1 MATRAPAQKALFT
14 VAVAGNPN
22 SGKTTL
28 FNALTGAT
36 ARTGNHPGITVEQRD
51 GVLELPRSGRVRLID
66 VPGNYSL
73 NARSP
78 EEEVAINALLGR
90 RGQPRPD
97 AVLVVLDASALERN
111 LYLLMQ
117 VMEFDLP
124 VIAVVNMLDAAR
136 DDGMDISFDA
146 LRETFGV
153 PFVGTIAR
161 RRQGVDLLRREL
173 DDFLGALPRRTN
185 PEWLW
190 TPHASLVRETDRLA
204 PLVAEEVSFDLP
216 SEQSRRAFAF
226 WLLSSLRRESDLIVK
241 PRLRDEA
248 LAARARLKD
257 EGLDLDIET
266 IVPRWNFIDAAA
278 GRIVKREKPRSDR
291 TDRIDAVLTHPLWGS
306 IFFVGIMTLVFQ
318 ALFSWSEPMIGA
330 IEGAFG
336 WLGGAV
342 ADALPPSLGRDLV
355 IDGVFAGVGGVLV
368 FLPQILILFL
378 FISILEGSG
387 YMSRS
392 AFMVDRLMRRIGLHG
407 HAFVPMISGFACA
420 VPAIM
425 ATRTIENRRD
435 RMLTMMVLPLIS
447 CSARLPVY
455 SMIIALLFPG
465 DMQVGPFRA
474 GTLVLLSVYV
484 LSTALALLAAS
495 VLGRTVLKG
504 KPQPL
509 LLELPPYRLPEPRTV
524 LLALRDRA
532 KAFLAT
538 AGTIILVATVL
549 LWVLLTFPRHEAAPD
564 TAPEV
569 AAAEQL
575 ENSYAGRLGVT
586 FEPLIAPLGFD
597 WKIGVGLIGSFA
609 AREVFVSTMGV
620 VYGVGDVSE
629 IGDRDLRE
637 AMRRDTRRDG
647 SPLWT
652 PMTGLSLMAFFMV
665 AMQCMST
672 LAVTRRET
680 GSWGWTL
687 FMLSYLTGAAWL
699 MSFAVFQ
706 LGRLAGFA

>member
-1 MATRAPAQKALFT
+1 MATRAPARKALFT

-28 FNALTGAT
+28 FNALTGAS

-51 GVLELPRSGRVRLID
+51 GILELPRSGRVCLID
-66 VPGNYSL
+66 VPGCYSL

-78 EEEVAINALLGR
+78 EEEVAINAILGR
-90 RGQPRPD
+90 RGQQRHD
-97 AVLVVLDASALERN
+97 AVMVVLDASALERN
-111 LYLLMQ
+111 LYLLLQ

-124 VIAVVNMLDAAR
+124 VIAVVNMLDTAR
-136 DDGMDISFDA
+136 DDGLDISFDA
-146 LRETFGV
+146 LRSTFGV

-161 RRQGVDLLRREL
+161 RRQGVDLLCREL
-173 DDFLGALPRRTN
+173 DDFLGALPLRTGSD
-185 PEWLW
+185 WLW
-190 TPHASLVRETDRLA
+190 SPHSSLSREVDALA
-204 PLVAEEVSFDLP
+204 PLVGEEVSFNLP
-216 SEQSRRAFAF
+216 SERSRRAFAF
-226 WLLSSLRRESDLIVK
+226 WLLSSLHRKSELVVK
-241 PRLRDEA
+241 PRLREA
-248 LAARARLKD
+248 ALEARQRLKG
-257 EGLDLDIET
+257 EGLDLDVET
-266 IVPRWNFIDAAA
+266 IVPRWSFIDAVAE
-278 GRIVKREKPRSDR
+278 RIVRRDKPRSQR
-291 TDRIDAVLTHPLWGS
+291 TERIDSVLTHPLWGS
-306 IFFVGIMTLVFQ
+306 LFFLAVMTLVFQ
-318 ALFSWSEPMIGA
+318 TLFSWSEPLITG
-330 IEGAFG
+330 IESIFA
-336 WLGGAV
+336 WLSSAVGG
-342 ADALPPSLGRDLV
+342 ALPPSLGRDLV
-355 IDGVFAGVGGVLV
+355 VDGVFAGVGGVLV

-392 AFMVDRLMRRIGLHG
+392 AFMVDRFMRRIGLHG

-455 SMIIALLFPG
+455 SMIIALLFPA
-465 DMQVGPFRA
+465 DEVLGPFRA
-474 GTLVLLSVYV
+474 GTIVLLSVYV
-484 LSTALALLAAS
+484 LSTALALFAAS
-495 VLGRTVLKG
+495 VLSRTVLKG
-504 KPQPL
+504 QPQPL
-509 LLELPPYRLPEPRTV
+509 LLELPPYRLPEPLTV
-524 LLALRDRA
+524 MLALRDRA

-538 AGTIILVATVL
+538 AGTIILVATVV
-549 LWVLLTFPRHEAAPD
+549 LWVLLTFPRVEAPAGV
-564 TAPEV
+564 APEL
-569 AAAEQL
+569 AAASQL
-575 ENSYAGRLGVT
+575 ENSYAGRLGGF

-620 VYGVGDVSE
+620 VYGVGDVAE

-637 AMRRDTRRDG
+637 AMRRDTRADG

-652 PMTGLSLMAFFMV
+652 PLTGLSLMAFFMV

-680 GSWGWTL
+680 GSWGWTV
-687 FMLSYLTGAAWL
+687 FMLAYLTGTAWL

>member
-1 MATRAPAQKALFT
+1 MASRAPAHKALFT

-28 FNALTGAT
+28 FNALTGAS

-51 GVLELPRSGRVRLID
+51 GVLDLPRSGRIRLID

-97 AVLVVLDASALERN
+97 AVLVVLDASTLERN

-124 VIAVVNMLDAAR
+124 VIAVVNMLDTAR
-136 DDGMDISFDA
+136 DEGMDISFEA
-146 LRETFGV
+146 LRKTFGV

-161 RRQGVDLLRREL
+161 RRQGVDLLCREL
-173 DDFLGALPRRTN
+173 DDFLGNLPRHTN
-185 PEWLW
+185 PDWMW
-190 TPHASLVRETDRLA
+190 TPHASLVREMNRLA

-216 SEQSRRAFAF
+216 SEQSRRAFSF
-226 WLLSSLRRESDLIVK
+226 WMLSSLHKESDLVVR
-241 PRLRDEA
+241 PRLREET
-248 LAARARLKD
+248 LAARVRLRE
-257 EGLDLDIET
+257 EGLDLDVET
-266 IVPRWNFIDAAA
+266 IVPRWRFIDEAVEH
-278 GRIVKREKPRSDR
+278 IVKREKPSIQR
-291 TDRIDAVLTHPLWGS
+291 TDRIDGVLTHPLWGS
-306 IFFVGIMTLVFQ
+306 LFFLAVMTLIFQ
-318 ALFSWSEPMIGA
+318 ALFTWSEPLIAG
-330 IEGAFG
+330 IESIFA
-336 WLGGAV
+336 WLSVAV
-342 ADALPPSLGRDLV
+342 AEAVPPSLGRDLV
-355 IDGVFAGVGGVLV
+355 IDGVLSGVGGVLV

-455 SMIIALLFPG
+455 SMIIALIFPG

-474 GTLVLLSVYV
+474 GTLVLLSVYF

-549 LWVLLTFPRHEAAPD
+549 LWVMLAFPRHQAAPG

-569 AAAEQL
+569 AASEQL
-575 ENSYAGRLGVT
+575 ANSYAGRLGLR

-629 IGDRDLRE
+629 VGDRDLRE

-647 SPLWT
+647 TPVWT
-652 PMTGLSLMAFFMV
+652 PLTGLSLMAFFMV

-672 LAVTRRET
+672 LAVTRRES
-680 GSWGWTL
+680 GSWGWTM
-687 FMLSYLTGAAWL
+687 FMLAYLTGTAWL

-706 LGRLAGFA
+706 LGRLAGYA